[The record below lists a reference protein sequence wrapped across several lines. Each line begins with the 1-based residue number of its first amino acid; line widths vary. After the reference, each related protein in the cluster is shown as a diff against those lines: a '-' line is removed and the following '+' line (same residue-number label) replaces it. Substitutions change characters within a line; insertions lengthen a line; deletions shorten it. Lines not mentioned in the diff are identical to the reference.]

1 MSSVAH
7 SEDDLLTALEV
18 FIGDSNNA
26 EARVYARLPLANG
39 GDEYRLSGSVI
50 GPYCRYNHTLP
61 AKIPLVD
68 RGPGGGL
75 LAQAIVPDPCFW
87 SPELPMVYRA
97 HIELQ
102 HSGRTVA
109 RAERLLGIKPLGVRG
124 SQIVCEGKN
133 LVLCAVR
140 WQHLPPTPLSVWREQ
155 AAAIDIDEPEDA
167 WLEEAS
173 QAGVWVI
180 ARIQRLDDGLSTAV
194 RRLARWP
201 AVAVIA
207 LGSAAGMRLS
217 HPTGNCILAQ
227 ITQATGPSL
236 PEAWCQAVIAKHSQ
250 AGEFAAATGSDSRP
264 VLIERD
270 AQFDNLADAR
280 RACDLLQ
287 ADFAARGQ
295 FAGYIV

>member
-1 MSSVAH
+1 MSSVAN
-7 SEDDLLTALEV
+7 SENDLLTGVEI
-18 FIGDSNNA
+18 FIGDSSNA
-26 EARVYARLPLANG
+26 EARVYARLPLAFG
-39 GDEYRLSGSVI
+39 GDQYRLSGSVI

-61 AKIPLVD
+61 AEIPLVD

-102 HSGRTVA
+102 HAGRTVA

-133 LVLCAVR
+133 LVLRAVR
-140 WQHLPPTPLSVWREQ
+140 WDHVPPTPLSVWREQ
-155 AAAIDIDEPEDA
+155 AAAIDIDEPNDA

-180 ARIQRLDDGLSTAV
+180 ARIQRPDGELSAVV

-201 AVAVIA
+201 AVAMIA
-207 LGSAAGMRLS
+207 LGSATGMRLS

-227 ITQATGPSL
+227 IVPAAGLSTS
-236 PEAWCQAVIAKHSQ
+236 EAWCQAVIASAEQ
-250 AGEFAAATGSDSRP
+250 AGEPAAATGLGSRP
-264 VLIERD
+264 VLVERD
-270 AQFDNLADAR
+270 SQFDNLAAAR

-287 ADFAARGQ
+287 AELADRGQ